1 VRETAV
7 ALAALR
13 AATAGL
19 HANLEAGLPIA
30 RPHAGRAEYAAHIAA
45 MHGWL
50 APFEASLWGDEWPRE
65 IDAAERAR
73 KREWLEADI
82 EIARADGFLT
92 APPRCAIAA
101 PSFDTLAQRIGWAY
115 VVEGSTLG
123 GRVLLARLHRT
134 LHPWPARFLV
144 AYGNEGA
151 RRWRDFRAVVERKLS
166 LPCEIDEA
174 SRAAAQAFESLD
186 AWFRWSTTAR

>member
-19 HANLEAGLPIA
+19 HASLEAGLPIA

-50 APFEASLWGDEWPRE
+50 APFEAALWRDEWPRE

-82 EIARADGFLT
+82 EIARADGFL
-92 APPRCAIAA
+92 AA
-101 PSFDTLAQRIGWAY
+101 PLQCAMPAPTFDTLAQRIGWAY

-123 GRVLLARLHRT
+123 GRVLLARLRRT

-151 RRWRDFRAVVERKLS
+151 RRWRDFLAVAERELS
-166 LPCEIDEA
+166 LPGEIDA
-174 SRAAAQAFESLD
+174 AARAAAKAFESLD
-186 AWFRWSTTAR
+186 AWFRWSTRAR

>member
-1 VRETAV
+1 MRQP
-7 ALAALR
+7 ALALGALR
-13 AATAGL
+13 AATSGL
-19 HANLEAGLPIA
+19 HAKLEAGLPIA
-30 RPHAGRAEYAAHIAA
+30 RPGAGRAEYAAHIAA

-50 APFEASLWGDEWPRE
+50 APFEANLWRDEWPRE
-65 IDAAERAR
+65 IDPAQRAR

-82 EIARADGFLT
+82 EVARADGFL
-92 APPRCAIAA
+92 AAASECAAAA

-123 GRVLLARLHRT
+123 GRVLLARLRHT

-151 RRWRDFRAVVERKLS
+151 SRWRDFLGVVERKLS
-166 LPCEIDEA
+166 RPGEIDEA

-186 AWFRWSTTAR
+186 AWFRWSTGAR

>member
-1 VRETAV
+1 MSETGV

-13 AATAGL
+13 AATSRSHARLETGL
-19 HANLEAGLPIA
+19 AIA
-30 RPHAGRAEYAAHIAA
+30 RPGAGRPEYAAHVAA

-50 APFEASLWGDEWPRE
+50 APFEASLWQGEWPRE
-65 IDAAERAR
+65 IGGAERAR

-82 EIARADGFLT
+82 EAARADGFVI
-92 APPRCAIAA
+92 APPDGVPAT

-123 GRVLLARLHRT
+123 GRVLLSRLRDT

-151 RRWRDFRAVVERKLS
+151 RRWRDFLGLVERQLS
-166 LPCEIDEA
+166 RPCDVEEA
-174 SRAAAQAFESLD
+174 AHAAAQAFESLD
-186 AWFRWSTTAR
+186 AWFRWPTASR